1 MTLAN
6 SLDGADDAPVLV
18 LSGGLGTT
26 TAMWDAQIPVF
37 SAHYR
42 VLRVD
47 HPGHGRSPVPDARIA
62 VDDIAH
68 AVVELLD
75 ELAIASAA
83 FCGLSLG
90 GMVGQWLGA
99 NEPER
104 IERLVLA
111 CTGASLGTQEM
122 YDERAELVRREGVGV
137 VLDGARER
145 WFTPAFRDSA
155 AAQSIL
161 DDLRSMPPEGYAACC
176 EAVGAFDF
184 RADLRRV
191 APPTLVLFGEED
203 PVTPPAVVEELET
216 VIPRARSAGIA
227 GAAHLAN
234 VEQPEAFSAAVL
246 SHLEER
252 VVA

>member
-1 MTLAN
+1 MRLAY
-6 SLDGADDAPVLV
+6 SLDGSESAPVLV

-26 TAMWDAQIPVF
+26 TDMWDAQLPAF
-37 SAHYR
+37 APHFR

-47 HPGHGRSPVPDARIA
+47 LPGHGRSAVPGSRIA
-62 VDDIAH
+62 VDDIAR
-68 AVVELLD
+68 ALVELLD
-75 ELAIASAA
+75 ELGVGSAA

-99 NEPER
+99 NAPDR
-104 IERLVLA
+104 IDRLVLA
-111 CTGASLGTQEM
+111 CTGASLGTRES
-122 YDERAELVRREGVGV
+122 YEERAELVRRQGVEV

-155 AAQSIL
+155 AARRIL
-161 DDLRSMPPEGYAACC
+161 DELRDMPAEGYAACC

-184 RADLRRV
+184 RADLPRIL
-191 APPTLVLFGEED
+191 PPTLVLFGEED
-203 PVTPPAVVEELET
+203 PVTSAALVEELET
-216 VIPRARSAGIA
+216 GIPGARSAGIA

-246 SHLEER
+246 SHLQER
-252 VVA
+252 AAA

>member
-1 MTLAN
+1 VRLAY
-6 SLDGADDAPVLV
+6 SLDGADGAPVLV

-26 TAMWDAQIPVF
+26 TAMWDAQIPAF
-37 SAHYR
+37 APSYR
-42 VLRVD
+42 VLRID
-47 HPGHGRSPVPDARIA
+47 HPGHGRSPVPDGRVAI
-62 VDDIAH
+62 DDIGRAL
-68 AVVELLD
+68 VELLD
-75 ELAIASAA
+75 ELGIAQVA

-99 NEPER
+99 NAPER

-111 CTGASLGTQEM
+111 CTGAALGSPET
-122 YDERAELVRREGVGV
+122 YAERAELVRRQGVEV

-155 AAQSIL
+155 AAQRIL
-161 DDLRSMPPEGYAACC
+161 DELRGTPAEGYAACC

-184 RADLRRV
+184 RADLRRIV
-191 APPTLVLFGEED
+191 PPTLVLFGEED
-203 PVTPPAVVEELET
+203 PVTPPAVIEELET
-216 VIPRARSAGIA
+216 GIPRARSAGIA
-227 GAAHLAN
+227 RAAHLAN
-234 VEQPEAFSAAVL
+234 VEQPEAFSAAML